1 MEEMR
6 YLQGSPS
13 LVPVTPNKAFRWV
26 TSSTAVPHPCSCPM
40 STSPQ
45 VTVLSPGRHR
55 SPQAAPGSSDG
66 KALVTGPTAANY
78 GRSMCNSFVTWT
90 VAYLL
95 RVQRSCPN
103 HHSLESDRAAP
114 GQHLR
119 LVQTSRREN
128 TNLFTQ

>member
-1 MEEMR
+1 MEGMR
-6 YLQGSPS
+6 LSPRLPKPGAGYS
-13 LVPVTPNKAFRWV
+13 NKAFRWV
-26 TSSTAVPHPCSCPM
+26 TSSTAVPHPYSCLM

-45 VTVLSPGRHR
+45 VKVLSPERHR

-66 KALVTGPTAANY
+66 KALVTGPTAANC
-78 GRSMCNSFVTWT
+78 GRSMCNSVVTWT
-90 VAYLL
+90 TAYLL
-95 RVQRSCPN
+95 RAQRSCPN

-114 GQHLR
+114 GQDLR